1 MNWSNTKPNP
11 SPGRISPLN
20 FPPNGS
26 PKWVPQMGPPNGY
39 PFGVPI
45 WGTPAPPSEIDD
57 FPGVPLLGPPGSASD
72 FKGAGTPHGESNV
85 EL

>member
-26 PKWVPQMGPPNGY
+26 PKRVPQMGPPNGS
-39 PFGVPI
+39 PQWVPI

-57 FPGVPLLGPPGSASD
+57 FPGVPLWAPPGIRVR
-72 FKGAGTPHGESNV
+72 FPPMWYPPWPNRM
-85 EL
+85 